1 MCVIGVR
8 RRIVSTGARADS
20 SACPP
25 PMLQVA
31 PRRFN
36 LTAHRMSLAAK
47 QINPA
52 AAHLAST
59 RRPTKSTV
67 YWTDPT
73 SHRWMQPPMR
83 VMLTSN
89 PFNPRA
95 HCMNEF
101 NIVTLN
107 TLTRVQRFLDDNNAA
122 LEDINTSGY
131 RAILDDAVTNL
142 SAHAINQTGSQRK
155 SIAETAK
162 ERVLRNNLKLN
173 HMRRIAMVA
182 RAQLRQV
189 PEFAALKMPPGL
201 STSRALRSEERR
213 VG

>member
-1 MCVIGVR
+1 
-8 RRIVSTGARADS
+8 
-20 SACPP
+20 
-25 PMLQVA
+25 
-31 PRRFN
+31 
-36 LTAHRMSLAAK
+36 
-47 QINPA
+47 
-52 AAHLAST
+52 
-59 RRPTKSTV
+59 
-67 YWTDPT
+67 
-73 SHRWMQPPMR
+73 
-83 VMLTSN
+83 
-89 PFNPRA
+89 
-95 HCMNEF
+95 MNEF

-201 STSRALRSEERR
+201 STSRALVWPPGGVDPRPRRRDGARLARRTGPRRQHRAALAMEVRQAVRRTHRARRCHVDRRSGKWSARR
-213 VG
+213 SAGASRQHAE